1 MVNRETRVG
10 RPTATLVWASIV
22 LALGV
27 LIAYLLLIRAQG
39 EAPPDALTV
48 PFVAAYLALMAVLMW
63 LSLLDQPRLA
73 SLRPALRGAGAAG
86 LLVLG
91 VIAAFSIG
99 LPIFV
104 AGVLA
109 TIAAVRAL
117 AGHQKRNAVL
127 SEVAAAVIAVI
138 VLVGGFEVTQRLIL
152 CPPTG
157 TIGGSGYHFVTGA
170 YHYQCLNGTL
180 TMYSGDCNGV
190 TGGVDANGNVTATAG
205 C

>member
-10 RPTATLVWASIV
+10 RLTATLVWASVV

-27 LIAYLLLIRAQG
+27 LVAYVLLIRAQG
-39 EAPPDALTV
+39 EPLPDAFTV
-48 PFVAAYLALMAVLMW
+48 PFVAGYLALMAVLMW
-63 LSLLDQPRLA
+63 LSLVDHPRLA
-73 SLRPALRGAGAAG
+73 SMRPALRGAGAAG

-91 VIAAFSIG
+91 VIAAASIG
-99 LPIFV
+99 LPILV

-117 AGHQKRNAVL
+117 AGPQIGKAVL
-127 SEVAAAVIAVI
+127 FEVASAVIAVI

-157 TIGGSGYHFVTGA
+157 TIGGGGSGFVTGA
-170 YHYQCLNGTL
+170 YHYQCVDGKL

-190 TGGVDANGNVTATAG
+190 TGGVDPNGNPVSTNG